1 MTALRQCN
9 AEKKSEDGWPEG
21 RRYTGN
27 YKIAAWLASRFAFVR
42 SFK

>member
-21 RRYTGN
+21 RYTGN

>member
-27 YKIAAWLASRFAFVR
+27 YKIAAWLASHFAFVR